1 MLPIVTAVRLPRCTG
16 TMSVYR
22 VWSMRRFIALA
33 MIAAL
38 VSVSSLPLLP
48 KPLVCVHAAERLADC
63 TSCHNKPAAMMQH
76 AGRHQSAAMHAHHQ
90 RLSPA
95 AQHCRIECG
104 CGCHAS
110 QDGLPHQLAPH
121 TLPPV
126 SWLRQPVVVM
136 APMPSVTPLA
146 SVQAAPPSPPPKPV
160 FSELS

>member
-1 MLPIVTAVRLPRCTG
+1 
-16 TMSVYR
+16 
-22 VWSMRRFIALA
+22 MRRFVALA

-63 TSCHNKPAAMMQH
+63 TSCHDKPAAMHH
-76 AGRHQSAAMHAHHQ
+76 AMAAPRQQAAAAHAHHN
-90 RLSPA
+90 RLSA
-95 AQHCRIECG
+95 AARHCRIECG

-126 SWLRQPVVVM
+126 SWLRQSLVVM
-136 APMPSVTPLA
+136 ASMPLVAPLA
-146 SVQAAPPSPPPKPV
+146 SVQAAPPSPPPKH
-160 FSELS
+160 LSS

>member
-1 MLPIVTAVRLPRCTG
+1 
-16 TMSVYR
+16 
-22 VWSMRRFIALA
+22 MRRFIALA

-63 TSCHNKPAAMMQH
+63 TSCHDKPAAMTMHH
-76 AGRHQSAAMHAHHQ
+76 AMAAPQVRQQAAAAHAHHN

-126 SWLRQPVVVM
+126 SWLRQSLVVM
-136 APMPSVTPLA
+136 APAPLVTPLA

-160 FSELS
+160 FSKLS